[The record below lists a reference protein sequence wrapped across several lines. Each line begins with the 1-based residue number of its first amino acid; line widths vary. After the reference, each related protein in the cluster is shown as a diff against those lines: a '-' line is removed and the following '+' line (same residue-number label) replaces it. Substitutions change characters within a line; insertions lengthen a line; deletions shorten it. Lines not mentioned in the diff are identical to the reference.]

1 MVHSGSKHSGSKHWV
16 KNTVGPNT
24 KFLVIFFT
32 MKKCYVMWEK
42 KPGVE
47 SHAEKRKRIA
57 IANTGGMAVR
67 NFGDRIGD
75 RIGWIFCFHAI
86 FLAKCNMSQSSMC
99 KQSI

>member
-1 MVHSGSKHSGSKHWV
+1 MVQPSLANTLDQHTGITQSVVHSGSKHWV

-57 IANTGGMAVR
+57 IANLSSVR
-67 NFGDRIGD
+67 
-75 RIGWIFCFHAI
+75 
-86 FLAKCNMSQSSMC
+86 
-99 KQSI
+99 KQYT